1 MSIQIDDEQVRR
13 MSISL
18 PNIEDIA
25 NDAARASDSEKNM
38 SIWQALKLYPKAA
51 GWSIFLSTAI
61 IMEVS
66 FHSFQ
71 YRLVMKILC

>member
-1 MSIQIDDEQVRR
+1 MSIQIDDEQIRR
-13 MSISL
+13 MSVTI
-18 PNIEDIA
+18 PNIKDVA

-51 GWSIFLSTAI
+51 GWSIFLSMAI

-66 FHSFQ
+66 LHIFQ
-71 YRLVMKILC
+71 DKPVMRLVC